1 VSEVRSLNLSIH
13 RCRAEKLSM
22 IESIECLNAE
32 LKYSCISHTHIFPER
47 QIKVVDPG
55 TIKDAAFSIAELPQS
70 FFAE

>member
-1 VSEVRSLNLSIH
+1 
-13 RCRAEKLSM
+13 M